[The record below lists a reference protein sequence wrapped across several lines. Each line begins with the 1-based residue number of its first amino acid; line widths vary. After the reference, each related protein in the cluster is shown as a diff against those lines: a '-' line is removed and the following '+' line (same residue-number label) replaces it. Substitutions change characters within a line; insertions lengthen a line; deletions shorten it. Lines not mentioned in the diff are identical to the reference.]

1 MRCYLGNYFSLMILF
16 LKKQI
21 LPRYKTRPWLT
32 SVLQCLSAAQKNR
45 PIFWKT
51 EAKLKREMKKK
62 QLYLPTIKYPLFLE
76 EEFPP
81 LQCVLL
87 RPDCPCSQIK
97 GGCQTPHY
105 QTHKLEKSFR
115 MPSGVPGK
123 LLDSPVSKKQT
134 NKTGQMGVD
143 ARL

>member
-1 MRCYLGNYFSLMILF
+1 MLFGQLF
-16 LKKQI
+16 LTNDSFLEKTNIAQIQDKALAHFSTAVSICSPEKQTYLLENRGQIKKG
-21 LPRYKTRPWLT
+21 
-32 SVLQCLSAAQKNR
+32 N
-45 PIFWKT
+45 
-51 EAKLKREMKKK
+51 EKK